1 MNCNNGE
8 IMYDIYYTIFIKFM
22 NNEHV
27 LFIMSVIDVN
37 VYHFKH
43 IIDNI
48 NIHPKVEIK
57 SLCNPN

>member
-1 MNCNNGE
+1 
-8 IMYDIYYTIFIKFM
+8 MYDIYYTIFIKLM

-27 LFIMSVIDVN
+27 IFITSVIDIN

-48 NIHPKVEIK
+48 NIHPNVEIK
-57 SLCNPN
+57 SLCNPD